1 MEPDVRAGTPH
12 VASPAGGID
21 VVIGV
26 DGGGTKTVAVL
37 ADESGSELARATGQG
52 TNLQTVGGTVVAER
66 IAGLFGS
73 VARQIGRPIVVR
85 AVTVSLAGVDRPV
98 DVPVAT
104 RAISSAM
111 AAVAVAEP
119 TVSWALTTL
128 SPSVTNDAVAALAA
142 GARALDGV
150 VVIAGTGSIAF
161 GIRAG
166 ERARAGGWGSILGD
180 EGSGYSLG
188 YEALRAV
195 ARAHD
200 RRAPETGL
208 TRAILAHLAAATPP
222 DLIGIV
228 SAPDWGVAQTASLA
242 PLVVHAAEEG
252 DAVARVLVDNAA
264 TELATAVLAVIGALA
279 FDPAIPIPVVQA
291 GGLWPASPLLRQGFA
306 TRLKTGAPFALPS
319 VSEEEPVRGAVWL
332 AMRDAGF
339 VPGGQA

>member
-1 MEPDVRAGTPH
+1 MEPDVRVETPH
-12 VASPAGGID
+12 AATPANGID

-26 DGGGTKTVAVL
+26 DGGGTKTVVVL
-37 ADESGSELARATGQG
+37 ADDSGSELARATGQG
-52 TNLQTVGGTVVAER
+52 TNLQTVGATVVAER
-66 IAGLFGS
+66 IAGLFAL
-73 VARQIGRPIVVR
+73 VARQFGHPITVR
-85 AVTVSLAGVDRPV
+85 AVTVSLAGVDRPA

-104 RAISSAM
+104 RAITSAM

-119 TVSWALTTL
+119 GLTWALVT
-128 SPSVTNDAVAALAA
+128 SRPSVTNDAVAALAA

-188 YEALRAV
+188 YDALRAV

-200 RRAPETGL
+200 RRAPATGL
-208 TRAILAHLAAATPP
+208 TRAILAHLGAATPP

-228 SAPDWGVAQTASLA
+228 SAPEWGVAQTASLA

-252 DAVARVLVDNAA
+252 DAVACALVDDAA
-264 TELATAVLAVIGALA
+264 AELATATLAVIGALA
-279 FDPAIPIPVVQA
+279 FDPAVPIPVVQA
-291 GGLWPASPLLRQGFA
+291 GGLWPASPLLRKGFA

-319 VSEEEPVRGAVWL
+319 VSAEEPVRGAVWM
-332 AMRDAGF
+332 AMHDAGF
-339 VPGGQA
+339 VPGGQS